1 MGVFVDHDLLLL
13 FFVAA
18 LVCTGQGQESLPRD
32 ESDPAELCMAVAV
45 AKARF
50 LLSQAPLLQLQ
61 EGGAQPPAQLL
72 ITSDQVAYHQG
83 RVREKPRDAAQCREW
98 FPQYAA
104 PPGAQ
109 VVTAVVVTNTATG
122 AQHAGVAHAAQQ
134 FLPVPPAVLD
144 DVIAR
149 GDILQCCGGF
159 MVDDP
164 ALLPYLA
171 ARTGTEDEIIGLPKQ
186 LLARLL
192 TEAQQDATRRTE
204 KKTDDAQAPAVA
216 QAPA

>member
-1 MGVFVDHDLLLL
+1 
-13 FFVAA
+13 
-18 LVCTGQGQESLPRD
+18 
-32 ESDPAELCMAVAV
+32 MAVAV

-50 LLSQAPLLQLQ
+50 LLSQPPLLQDQ
-61 EGGAQPPAQLL
+61 TVGGERAPVRGPAQLL
-72 ITSDQVAYHQG
+72 ITSDQVAYHSG

-98 FPQYAA
+98 FPQYATA
-104 PPGAQ
+104 PGAQ

-122 AQHAGVAHAAQQ
+122 QRYAGVVHAAQQ

-164 ALLPYLA
+164 ALLPFLA
-171 ARTGTEDEIIGLPKQ
+171 ARTGTEDEIIGLPKR

-192 TEAQQDATRRTE
+192 SEAQRDATRQEQTQ
-204 KKTDDAQAPAVA
+204 TDGAQLQAPVA
-216 QAPA
+216 QA

>member
-1 MGVFVDHDLLLL
+1 
-13 FFVAA
+13 
-18 LVCTGQGQESLPRD
+18 
-32 ESDPAELCMAVAV
+32 MAVAV

-50 LLSQAPLLQLQ
+50 LLSQAPLHPPA
-61 EGGAQPPAQLL
+61 GGAPSPTQLL

-122 AQHAGVAHAAQQ
+122 ARHAGVAHAAQQ
-134 FLPVPPAVLD
+134 FHPVPPAVLEE
-144 DVIAR
+144 VIAR

-171 ARTGTEDEIIGLPKQ
+171 ARTGTEDEIIGLPKR

-192 TEAQQDATRRTE
+192 TEAQQQDATRQQDNQ
-204 KKTDDAQAPAVA
+204 TDDAQAPVVA
-216 QAPA
+216 QALSS